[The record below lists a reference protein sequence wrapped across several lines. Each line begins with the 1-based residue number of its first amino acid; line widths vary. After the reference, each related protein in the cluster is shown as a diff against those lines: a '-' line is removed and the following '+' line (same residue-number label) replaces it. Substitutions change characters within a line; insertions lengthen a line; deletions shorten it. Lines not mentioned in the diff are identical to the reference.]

1 MPNKPVSF
9 IQSRG
14 RARAENAAFII
25 LQEEG
30 NAKEEAL
37 IQKYSS
43 YESEMKKYLEELP
56 PDRFPERVVNDEE
69 DLTRGLD
76 KDALKGFEGKRE
88 FFSETTNARLN
99 LAGAYAMVY
108 QYCQQLP
115 KDAYTCNKP
124 QWNLEDPE
132 RDEAEEEEKEEEVHF
147 PSTKEGSTPN
157 TSLVIKDSEVMVTLD
172 EHERSSVGEG
182 EVREVITVISTDEE
196 GKAGATKE
204 SSIEIKEEETIPRK
218 RECPKAARRKV
229 CRLTLP
235 PTAPFR
241 WVYGDPALDAK
252 VARRSAALHCCRLLY
267 LQGELN
273 EWLRPTPAHQ
283 STSLM
288 DSGHSGDSGTAE
300 GIKGRRKKKGKDR
313 MKTDVYDRW
322 YVSSSE
328 DSSAEEEEKEEEK
341 RKEEKDIKIDGEPS
355 LSTVSTRS
363 PGGKR
368 SKKPWDPRRIKP
380 ERVREYIQPLPRAL
394 QALHTEGPIQCWGQ
408 RLDLINGRRSFTEH
422 ASSWSDPSSFIP
434 VGEASCRLAPF
445 ILVSTHALGPLPD
458 IFLERPAQEGAGM
471 VKASISPAQSLILTE
486 EELKQGKAYTLG
498 LLSMVRRRQMRECQ
512 GMKGELGSEGLPYI
526 LIPAS
531 APTGLAM
538 SWDTVKEFLRGKEQ
552 EETMIEMAQDEEED
566 DQALSFDE
574 KDLSNE
580 KNLEKAGRLRRA
592 QRKRRLRREQE
603 QGMEYRRSISI
614 WGELERLEHAKVRAK
629 GAREST
635 QATEALYT
643 YRQKLR
649 DGVVWEMRS
658 RRGKRNDRK
667 GGHAQRAD
675 TSEIE
680 GGRQW
685 LRRVR
690 PKYCFQTIH
699 YIRSIRDDLAPTK
712 EDDEL
717 EDQEYLSESSED
729 EHGSV
734 NPGEKRWW
742 GEGTGRIRKRLDPRQ
757 PKLEVQEAFLAL
769 HDQVNQYAVQEQKET
784 LAHWSKN
791 LGEELHEPYQISP
804 YIKSPAK
811 AFLIPERTIQVL
823 GLTASE
829 HRSASLFPALLARM
843 ECLLRAKQVQATM
856 DPMGTL
862 KQLNGVLEAL
872 TTEAAGIRNYERL
885 EFLGDGF
892 LKLIAT
898 MHVFLSRPKDHEGR
912 IHSARIPLVC
922 NRKLFKLARRLNL
935 GEQII
940 SKPFLPRRWL
950 PPGVT
955 FEGKEEEL
963 RVTRVSLKD
972 KQLADVMEAFLGA
985 ALRYGPKAGKQSDL
999 DTGIRLAGRLGIRIP
1014 QMKAW
1019 SEWANQDGIPRRM
1032 EGTRLEEVE
1041 EVVMEESKE
1050 KALQNVK
1057 EKGPIVT
1064 MTPYLEGRLGYE
1076 MAVEKIGHSFQFP
1089 LLLLEA
1095 LTHASCGVREMDHLL
1110 RAAERAE
1117 ALTMLG
1123 TRKMSLGKQ
1132 EDEDVSEEEG
1142 QIDNLDRV
1150 IPRRW
1155 YIPSMCYQ
1163 RLESLGD
1170 AILDFLVVEYLIDRF
1185 PSLGAGELTVLKGAC
1200 VSNEILGAI
1209 CISVGLHQHIQ
1220 HYSSPLAGD
1229 ILEYTKRLEVH
1240 RRAFEEGADGGFEAL
1255 GHIEYWREVKPPKV
1269 LADVV
1274 EAVFGA
1280 VFMDDQCRMQGV
1292 RGLFSRWILPMIEPI
1307 RLGNVR
1313 PPPLVGLE
1321 RRLKALGCLGLRIK
1335 AQEVADERCSSKEG
1349 GDDNGAEVNQ
1359 HKGITPQLAS
1369 ARGMVWIVKVRV
1381 HEEEVARCWA
1391 SKREVAEWKAAK
1403 KAELWYQSWKASLQQ
1418 EEGGKRCS
1426 CQIERERLEKEK
1438 REERER
1444 HVRREEEEKRA
1455 SMEQHRRRG
1464 EKLAEEREKRAH
1476 SQTERTKEERRC
1488 KDLEGRQRKKQEE
1501 RELTLMNTSRRIKGH
1516 DLEKAEVD
1524 SMEKVKLGEEKA
1536 RKEGPRGNQGRGQ
1549 DAWATPGGNAT
1560 LEGRRNPQHER
1571 EGDELEYLFR
1581 DGLSTIKESS
1591 DLTPYIHKR
1600 EKDQETMLFSQE
1612 RGRGEGRED
1621 QLVEY
1626 LDYVDV
1632 PWIPEDLTD
1641 GTRSSKC
1648 AAYLPSPTIAK
1659 KESRDGPE

>member
-1 MPNKPVSF
+1 
-9 IQSRG
+9 
-14 RARAENAAFII
+14 
-25 LQEEG
+25 
-30 NAKEEAL
+30 
-37 IQKYSS
+37 
-43 YESEMKKYLEELP
+43 
-56 PDRFPERVVNDEE
+56 
-69 DLTRGLD
+69 
-76 KDALKGFEGKRE
+76 
-88 FFSETTNARLN
+88 
-99 LAGAYAMVY
+99 
-108 QYCQQLP
+108 
-115 KDAYTCNKP
+115 
-124 QWNLEDPE
+124 
-132 RDEAEEEEKEEEVHF
+132 
-147 PSTKEGSTPN
+147 
-157 TSLVIKDSEVMVTLD
+157 
-172 EHERSSVGEG
+172 
-182 EVREVITVISTDEE
+182 
-196 GKAGATKE
+196 
-204 SSIEIKEEETIPRK
+204 
-218 RECPKAARRKV
+218 
-229 CRLTLP
+229 
-235 PTAPFR
+235 
-241 WVYGDPALDAK
+241 
-252 VARRSAALHCCRLLY
+252 
-267 LQGELN
+267 
-273 EWLRPTPAHQ
+273 
-283 STSLM
+283 
-288 DSGHSGDSGTAE
+288 
-300 GIKGRRKKKGKDR
+300 
-313 MKTDVYDRW
+313 
-322 YVSSSE
+322 
-328 DSSAEEEEKEEEK
+328 
-341 RKEEKDIKIDGEPS
+341 
-355 LSTVSTRS
+355 
-363 PGGKR
+363 
-368 SKKPWDPRRIKP
+368 
-380 ERVREYIQPLPRAL
+380 
-394 QALHTEGPIQCWGQ
+394 
-408 RLDLINGRRSFTEH
+408 
-422 ASSWSDPSSFIP
+422 
-434 VGEASCRLAPF
+434 
-445 ILVSTHALGPLPD
+445 
-458 IFLERPAQEGAGM
+458 
-471 VKASISPAQSLILTE
+471 
-486 EELKQGKAYTLG
+486 
-498 LLSMVRRRQMRECQ
+498 
-512 GMKGELGSEGLPYI
+512 
-526 LIPAS
+526 
-531 APTGLAM
+531 
-538 SWDTVKEFLRGKEQ
+538 
-552 EETMIEMAQDEEED
+552 
-566 DQALSFDE
+566 
-574 KDLSNE
+574 
-580 KNLEKAGRLRRA
+580 
-592 QRKRRLRREQE
+592 
-603 QGMEYRRSISI
+603 
-614 WGELERLEHAKVRAK
+614 
-629 GAREST
+629 
-635 QATEALYT
+635 
-643 YRQKLR
+643 
-649 DGVVWEMRS
+649 MRS

-1041 EVVMEESKE
+1041 EV
-1050 KALQNVK
+1050 
-1057 EKGPIVT
+1057 
-1064 MTPYLEGRLGYE
+1064 
-1076 MAVEKIGHSFQFP
+1076 
-1089 LLLLEA
+1089 
-1095 LTHASCGVREMDHLL
+1095 
-1110 RAAERAE
+1110 
-1117 ALTMLG
+1117 
-1123 TRKMSLGKQ
+1123 MSLGKQ

-1292 RGLFSRWILPMIEPI
+1292 RGLFSRWILPMIE
-1307 RLGNVR
+1307 
-1313 PPPLVGLE
+1313 
-1321 RRLKALGCLGLRIK
+1321 
-1335 AQEVADERCSSKEG
+1335 
-1349 GDDNGAEVNQ
+1349 
-1359 HKGITPQLAS
+1359 
-1369 ARGMVWIVKVRV
+1369 
-1381 HEEEVARCWA
+1381 
-1391 SKREVAEWKAAK
+1391 
-1403 KAELWYQSWKASLQQ
+1403 
-1418 EEGGKRCS
+1418 
-1426 CQIERERLEKEK
+1426 
-1438 REERER
+1438 
-1444 HVRREEEEKRA
+1444 
-1455 SMEQHRRRG
+1455 
-1464 EKLAEEREKRAH
+1464 
-1476 SQTERTKEERRC
+1476 
-1488 KDLEGRQRKKQEE
+1488 
-1501 RELTLMNTSRRIKGH
+1501 
-1516 DLEKAEVD
+1516 
-1524 SMEKVKLGEEKA
+1524 
-1536 RKEGPRGNQGRGQ
+1536 
-1549 DAWATPGGNAT
+1549 
-1560 LEGRRNPQHER
+1560 
-1571 EGDELEYLFR
+1571 
-1581 DGLSTIKESS
+1581 
-1591 DLTPYIHKR
+1591 
-1600 EKDQETMLFSQE
+1600 
-1612 RGRGEGRED
+1612 
-1621 QLVEY
+1621 
-1626 LDYVDV
+1626 
-1632 PWIPEDLTD
+1632 
-1641 GTRSSKC
+1641 
-1648 AAYLPSPTIAK
+1648 
-1659 KESRDGPE
+1659 